1 VHYDGIHVVG
11 TAGSIPEDTVDTVK
25 LIEDNVIDPSIM
37 VSHIL
42 GLNAYAQGIFEME
55 RPYGLK
61 KVCYTHLD
69 LPMVAIDDFE
79 TLGKTDPLFAR
90 LAEITNAH
98 GGLWCK
104 EAEDYLLEHA
114 PRI

>member
-1 VHYDGIHVVG
+1 
-11 TAGSIPEDTVDTVK
+11 
-25 LIEDNVIDPSIM
+25 M

-69 LPMVAIDDFE
+69 LPMVAIDD
-79 TLGKTDPLFAR
+79 LRHWAR
-90 LAEITNAH
+90 PIPSLPAWRRLPTPTA
-98 GGLWCK
+98 
-104 EAEDYLLEHA
+104 DYGA
-114 PRI
+114 KRRRIIF